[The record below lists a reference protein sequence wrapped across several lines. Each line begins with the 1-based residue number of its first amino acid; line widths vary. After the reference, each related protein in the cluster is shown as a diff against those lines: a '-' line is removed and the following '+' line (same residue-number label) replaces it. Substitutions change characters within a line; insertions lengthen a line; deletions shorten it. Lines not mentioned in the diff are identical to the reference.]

1 MTYLSE
7 LNEKQK
13 EAVENTEGFVRVI
26 AGAGSGKTKLLVSR
40 YAYLVKDY
48 GVDPKNILCVT
59 FTNKA
64 AAEMKRRIRSLIGD
78 EYDTAL
84 ICTYH
89 GFCARLLR
97 ENPEKLLLTKNFQI
111 IDGSQQRSILGE
123 IYQKYELKLD
133 NASFGSIL
141 KKIAQYKASNPY
153 VPRICSADNAQIMD
167 GINDI
172 NSQIIEDYM
181 QRQKAI
187 YALDF
192 EDLLQFAIYLLQTDE
207 EVREKWQS
215 RLNYI
220 QVDEFQDSSKTE
232 MTLIDILSEKY
243 TNLLIVGDPDQNIYE
258 WRGSSVEL
266 LVDFDKTHTPTN
278 TIYLNQNYRSTPQ
291 ILKCA
296 NTVIKHNKMRLDKD
310 LFTLAP
316 NGDEVIHFHSKNDES
331 ELKSIVNNI
340 KKFHGYQK
348 NGYSDIAIMYRSS
361 FLSRLIEKKLVENN
375 IPYEIFGGV
384 RFYDRME
391 IQDIIA
397 YLRHIAFEDDLS
409 FLRIINKPRR
419 KFGRVKLNT
428 LQTMQETHNDE
439 TDSRMTLYQTLT
451 ENIENKAFAGSGAK
465 SFIEATENI
474 RSRLHNMKI
483 TEIVNAVCNDYGYE
497 KYIRELGDEERLDN
511 LTEFK
516 RIADE
521 FEESFGEDL
530 TLEEFLQQ
538 IALQSSEGEDKNTQ
552 AVKLMTIHAA
562 KGLEFPI
569 VFVVGFTEG
578 IFPSSKSIE
587 ERKSAGLEEER
598 RLCYVALTRAREKL
612 FLMDSEG
619 FSQNGIKN
627 LPSRF
632 LREIGEDNYTRIG
645 VISDGLEAESKQY
658 ERTHTPLDLQTIS
671 ESEGKEVEHHAFG
684 KGKVVSVDERSRS
697 YLIKFDKF
705 DTPRNIMMSYFE
717 KSNEPEPVYEKEV
730 KTIPGMEN
738 LTYTVEPDNDGEK
751 KIEPRDVTLSN
762 EVTERSTPSEE
773 KTDINEGFK
782 PDESFTIKEEIR
794 RQSNSEKKEKEVDD
808 DDKVR
813 EETLKK
819 QLADSDNLWKRDDVP
834 KTGWVCQGVT
844 DLGGPYGI
852 CQMCGYQ
859 IIRYVH
865 HMYHPEYGHVDAGCV
880 CAGKM
885 EGNIDAAKKREQ
897 EAKNRSSRRES
908 FKKRKWKTSRNGNS
922 YVKIKDHIVVLY
934 QRKTDRVWK
943 YSIDNVFCVEIFETK
958 EEAKMAA
965 FEALEQIINQK

>member
-1 MTYLSE
+1 MVSYLNE
-7 LNEKQK
+7 LNEKQRQ
-13 EAVENTEGFVRVI
+13 AVEATEGYVRVI

-64 AAEMKRRIRSLIGD
+64 AAEMKKRIRALIGD

-133 NASFGSIL
+133 NASFGNIL
-141 KKIAQYKASNPY
+141 KKIARYKASNPY
-153 VPRICSADNAQIMD
+153 VPRICSAENTQIMD
-167 GINDI
+167 EINDI
-172 NSQIIEDYM
+172 NSRIIEDYM

-192 EDLLQFAIYLLQTDE
+192 EDLLQFAIYLLKTDD
-207 EVREKWQS
+207 EVREKWQN

-220 QVDEFQDSSKTE
+220 QVDEFQDSSQTE

-243 TNLLIVGDPDQNIYE
+243 SNLLIVGDPDQNIYE

-266 LVDFDKTHTPTN
+266 IVDFDKTHNPTN

-296 NTVIKHNKMRLDKD
+296 NTVISHNKMRLEKD

-316 NGDEVIHFHSKNDES
+316 NGDEVIHFHSKNDEA
-331 ELKSIVNNI
+331 ELKSIVDNI
-340 KKFHGYQK
+340 KKLYKYQK

-375 IPYEIFGGV
+375 IPYEIYGGV

-409 FLRIINKPRR
+409 FLRVINKPRR

-428 LQTMQETHNDE
+428 LQALQETHNDE
-439 TDSRMTLYQTLT
+439 TDSRMTLYQTLI
-451 ENIENKAFAGSGAK
+451 ENIDNKAFAGSGVK
-465 SFIEATENI
+465 SFIETTESI
-474 RSRLHNMKI
+474 RAQKKELRI
-483 TEIVNAVCNDYGYE
+483 TEIVNKVCNDFGYE

-521 FEESFGEDL
+521 FENSFGEDL
-530 TLEEFLQQ
+530 SLEEFLQQ
-538 IALQSSEGEDKNTQ
+538 IALQSSEGTEKETQ

-562 KGLEFPI
+562 KGLEFPV

-587 ERKSAGLEEER
+587 ERKAAGLEEER

-619 FSQNGIKN
+619 FSQNGIKK

-632 LREIGEDNYTRIG
+632 LREIGEDNYIRIG
-645 VISDGLEAESKQY
+645 VISDGLEAEAKQY
-658 ERTHTPLDLQTIS
+658 ARMHTPMDLKTIA

-684 KGKVVSVDERSRS
+684 KGKIISVDEKSRS
-697 YLIKFDKF
+697 YQIKFDKF

-717 KSNEPEPVYEKEV
+717 KSNKPEPVREKAV
-730 KTIPGMEN
+730 KTVPGMEN
-738 LTYTVEPDNDGEK
+738 LTYIVEPDIEEEK
-751 KIEPRDVTLSN
+751 QKARRETVKTEEYKDTVKPEQEADSN
-762 EVTERSTPSEE
+762 E
-773 KTDINEGFK
+773 DFK
-782 PDESFTIKEEIR
+782 ADESFTVKEEIR
-794 RQSNSEKKEKEVDD
+794 KQASSASKEESIDNE
-808 DDKVR
+808 DKAR
-813 EETLKK
+813 EEALKK

-865 HMYHPEYGHVDAGCV
+865 HMFHPAYGHIDAGCI

-885 EGNIDAAKKREQ
+885 EGNIEAAKQREQ
-897 EAKNRSSRRES
+897 EAKNKASRRES
-908 FKKRKWKTSRNGNS
+908 FKKRKWKTSHNGNS
-922 YVKIKDHIVVLY
+922 YIKIKDHIVVLY
-934 QRKTDRVWK
+934 QRKTDSVWK

-958 EEAKMAA
+958 GEAKMAA
-965 FEALEQIINQK
+965 FEALEQMKIMA

>member
-1 MTYLSE
+1 MDELSV
-7 LNEKQK
+7 LNDKQI

-133 NASFGSIL
+133 NASFGNIL
-141 KKIAQYKASNPY
+141 KMIAQYKASHPY
-153 VPRICSADNAQIMD
+153 VPRICTADSAQIMKE
-167 GINDI
+167 ISDI
-172 NSQIIEDYM
+172 NSRIIEDYM

-192 EDLLQFAIYLLQTDE
+192 EDLLQFTIYLLKTDE

-266 LVDFDKTHTPTN
+266 LVDFDKMHTPTR

-291 ILKCA
+291 ILNCA
-296 NTVIKHNKMRLDKD
+296 NTVIKYNKMRLDKD

-316 NGDEVIHFHSKNDES
+316 NGDEVIHFHSKNDEA
-331 ELKSIVNNI
+331 ELKTIVNKI
-340 KKFHGYQK
+340 KEVKRNQK

-397 YLRHIAFEDDLS
+397 YLRHIAFEDDFS

-439 TDSRMTLYQTLT
+439 TDYRMSLYQTLT
-451 ENIENKAFAGSGAK
+451 ENQDNKAFAGSSIK
-465 SFIEATENI
+465 YFINATERI
-474 RSRLHNMKI
+474 RSRLHDMRI
-483 TEIVNAVCNDYGYE
+483 TEIVNAVCNEFGYE

-530 TLEEFLQQ
+530 TLEAFLQQ
-538 IALQSSEGEDKNTQ
+538 IALQSSEGEEKNTQ
-552 AVKLMTIHAA
+552 EVKLMTIHAA

-587 ERKSAGLEEER
+587 ERKAAGLEEER

-619 FSQNGIKN
+619 FSQNGIKK

-632 LREIGEDNYTRIG
+632 LREIGEENYTRIG
-645 VISDGLEAESKQY
+645 VISDGLESESKQY
-658 ERTHTPLDLQTIS
+658 ERMHTPLDLNTIA
-671 ESEGKEVEHHAFG
+671 ESEGKEVEHHIFG
-684 KGKVVSVDERSRS
+684 KGKVISVDERAKS
-697 YLIKFDKF
+697 YQIQFENFK
-705 DTPRNIMMSYFE
+705 TPRNIMMSYFQNAGE
-717 KSNEPEPVYEKEV
+717 VDNRKEKE
-730 KTIPGMEN
+730 TLQERN
-738 LTYTVEPDNDGEK
+738 LQ
-751 KIEPRDVTLSN
+751 N
-762 EVTERSTPSEE
+762 EVSQSSKQTEE
-773 KTDINEGFK
+773 KTDINEGFES
-782 PDESFTIKEEIR
+782 DESFAIKEEIR
-794 RQSNSEKKEKEVDD
+794 QQESADNKEETVGN

-813 EETLKK
+813 EEALNK
-819 QLADSDNLWKRDDVP
+819 QLVDSDNLWKRDDVP
-834 KTGWVCQGVT
+834 KTGWVCKGVT

-865 HMYHPEYGHVDAGCV
+865 HMYHPSYGYIDAGCV
-880 CAGKM
+880 CAGRM
-885 EGNIDAAKKREQ
+885 EGNIDAAKQRERA
-897 EAKNRSSRRES
+897 AKNKASRRES

-922 YVKIKDHIVVLY
+922 FIKIKDHIIVLY
-934 QRKTDRVWK
+934 HRKTDDVWK
-943 YSIDNVFCVEIFETK
+943 YSLDNVFCIEVFETK
-958 EEAKMAA
+958 DEAKMAA
-965 FEALEQIINQK
+965 FDALERV